1 MEFKH
6 VEVKTP
12 FKFPGRTLRKTK
24 TCFEFG
30 VGPDYLFE
38 MLQEFQVENLKGVD
52 MPTWDNCDDS
62 EIQISTPLQ
71 TNCGQVDVG

>member
-6 VEVKTP
+6 VEVKAP
-12 FKFPGRTLRKTK
+12 FEFPGRTLRKTK

-30 VGPDYLFE
+30 V
-38 MLQEFQVENLKGVD
+38 FQVENLKGVD